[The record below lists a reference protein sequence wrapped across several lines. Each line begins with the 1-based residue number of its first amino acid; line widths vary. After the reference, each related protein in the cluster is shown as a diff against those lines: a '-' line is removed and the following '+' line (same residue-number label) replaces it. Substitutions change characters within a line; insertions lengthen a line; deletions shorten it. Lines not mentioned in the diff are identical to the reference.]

1 MSHWIQASPAPGHLS
16 SQSQPKSSD
25 WGLSWWLSTHLFE
38 ICSGKQD
45 KFAVFTM
52 INPTEFVRS
61 SAVFNPAHTQLRTSS
76 TRVLSDSDRNS
87 LPCYLETDRHKEVN
101 TTGGLALDFWHQK
114 HEWAGKQRLL
124 EMYGR
129 DVSEVRKK
137 KGWADIQGNSLGHW
151 PLPWSLSDS
160 WQDEGVQHTQEEFF
174 LEQYNAVITG
184 VCLHPR
190 EMYRDSGYPK
200 RREICTSHGSS
211 HSPTGLFMIPY
222 CNVPCICVSLTYSGT
237 KTCSGKEESAVLSY
251 GGW

>member
-1 MSHWIQASPAPGHLS
+1 MSHLPAWGGRAHSHHPAGCWEERPSPTSSLHHLSPAAPWTEALMAHWIQASSAPGHLS
-16 SQSQPKSSD
+16 SQSQPKSSG

-101 TTGGLALDFWHQK
+101 TTGGLTLDFWHQK

-137 KGWADIQGNSLGHW
+137 KGWADIQ
-151 PLPWSLSDS
+151 
-160 WQDEGVQHTQEEFF
+160 E
-174 LEQYNAVITG
+174 
-184 VCLHPR
+184 
-190 EMYRDSGYPK
+190 
-200 RREICTSHGSS
+200 
-211 HSPTGLFMIPY
+211 
-222 CNVPCICVSLTYSGT
+222 
-237 KTCSGKEESAVLSY
+237 
-251 GGW
+251 